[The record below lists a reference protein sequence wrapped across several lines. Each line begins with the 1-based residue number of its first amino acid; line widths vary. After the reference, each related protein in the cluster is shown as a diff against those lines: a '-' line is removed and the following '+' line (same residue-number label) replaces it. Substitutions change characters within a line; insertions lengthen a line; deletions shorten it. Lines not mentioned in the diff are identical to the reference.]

1 MFVRMQD
8 SRYLVLASHLKVKTF
23 SSASASCLVNS
34 SVFVLLLQIKQTYKR
49 VLILEYSIS
58 TRISPDERMLSCK
71 THLRLT
77 N

>member
-1 MFVRMQD
+1 MFKGRGSKAGV
-8 SRYLVLASHLKVKTF
+8 KVKIF
-23 SSASASCLVNS
+23 SLH
-34 SVFVLLLQIKQTYKR
+34 LLLSQSTLIKQTYKR

-58 TRISPDERMLSCK
+58 TKISPDERMLSCE